1 MSYPTSAEQDAWV
14 EKAKAE
20 GRLFPCKG
28 TKNHSLISPAT
39 CKRRQKER
47 TTYRYRPD
55 KAFAG
60 DFLYLECKGCT
71 ENKTPNRIRRFNN
84 GAWRKT
90 KRCEDRID
98 TWARA
103 EGFTSTLEAVL
114 LLSRDIWYRE
124 IAEMCGI
131 STCFLFRW
139 LKNRQIPL
147 RSRANTV
154 RLMRKNLRMQ
164 RRRNDKRSISKK
176 NRRAIRQA

>member
-1 MSYPTSAEQDAWV
+1 MTYPTPAEQDAFLAKKRASGEYMV
-14 EKAKAE
+14 CPAMGGSEMPKKTCRNRQKAK
-20 GRLFPCKG
+20 
-28 TKNHSLISPAT
+28 TV
-39 CKRRQKER
+39 
-47 TTYRYRPD
+47 YRYRPD
-55 KAFAG
+55 RAFAG
-60 DFLYLECKGCT
+60 EFLYLECKGCT
-71 ENKTPNRIRRFNN
+71 ENKTPKRIRHVDN
-84 GAWRKT
+84 GAWKKT
-90 KRCEDRID
+90 RRCENRID

-164 RRRNDKRSISKK
+164 RRRNDKSAGLEQKDK
-176 NRRAIRQA
+176 